1 MALNAEVLTSYKKID
16 EAYIDELLKKEIE
29 KFNQNN
35 IDWVKIREVGELD
48 YSKPFLRDTRPKNKE
63 VA

>member
-29 KFNQNN
+29 KNNKKMTLFDGNQC
-35 IDWVKIREVGELD
+35 L
-48 YSKPFLRDTRPKNKE
+48 NKYTE
-63 VA
+63 TFYVDL

>member
-1 MALNAEVLTSYKKID
+1 MPFQALVLYLSPDKTF
-16 EAYIDELLKKEIE
+16 LKKEIE
-29 KFNQNN
+29 NFNQNN

-48 YSKPFLRDTRPKNKE
+48 YSKPFLRDTKHKKKE